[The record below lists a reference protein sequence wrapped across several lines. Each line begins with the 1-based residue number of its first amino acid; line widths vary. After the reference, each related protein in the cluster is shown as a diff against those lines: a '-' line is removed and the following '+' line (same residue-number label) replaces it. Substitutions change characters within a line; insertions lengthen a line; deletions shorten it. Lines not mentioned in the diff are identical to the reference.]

1 MPKLLRGNIG
11 VQHRRQPVAL
21 GLAQRIRRRGLPA
34 AAQSEKKRD
43 RAYRKQEGRRAP
55 EEGGFRVEW
64 RFQQDE
70 ISIAPHQE
78 IAHLRVAVARLQTF
92 ANQ

>member
-1 MPKLLRGNIG
+1 MECLGTCISQDKTIRLMPKSLRGNIG

-55 EEGGFRVEW
+55 E
-64 RFQQDE
+64 
-70 ISIAPHQE
+70 
-78 IAHLRVAVARLQTF
+78 
-92 ANQ
+92 